1 MSIPIIDTHVHIWD
15 LIKVHYSWLQ
25 GDESILARNYLPD
38 ELYPQLSKVN
48 VTSAVLVQAA
58 NNLEDTDL
66 MLSAAAQNDWINGVV
81 GWVPLEDPSKTF
93 YCLCRRSSQ

>member
-25 GDESILARNYLPD
+25 GDTSILARNYLPD

-58 NNLEDTDL
+58 NNLEDT
-66 MLSAAAQNDWINGVV
+66 
-81 GWVPLEDPSKTF
+81 E
-93 YCLCRRSSQ
+93 